1 MRILVSLVAFMA
13 ALAAGAQTTNASAS
27 KVTASQLKGPV
38 QVIQSGGSPKTV
50 VTLEQPKPNEI
61 VKGKV
66 TYNGILVT
74 AAKTGH
80 PLQLVNPLAPPEYG
94 LPEDNVVRD
103 PGSGRVLGLK
113 FFALKF

>member
-1 MRILVSLVAFMA
+1 MKTLVGLLVYLA

-50 VTLEQPKPNEI
+50 VTLEQPKSNEI
-61 VKGKV
+61 VKGKI

-74 AAKTGH
+74 AAKTGR
-80 PLQLVNPLAPPEYG
+80 PPATGESS
-94 LPEDNVVRD
+94 R
-103 PGSGRVLGLK
+103 SARIWSAGR
-113 FFALKF
+113 